1 MAKILVIEDNHHNLQ
16 LARVVLE
23 HAAHQVSTATDAV
36 QGLAIART
44 ELPDLVLMDIQMP
57 GMDGLDATRALRRDP
72 QTAGLR
78 VLALTGLAMSGDEQR
93 ILAAG
98 CDGYITKP
106 YDYRGLLDKVA
117 ALLAQ
122 PPRST
127 AG

>member
-1 MAKILVIEDNHHNLQ
+1 MARILVIEDNQHNLQ

-23 HAAHQVSTATDAV
+23 HAAHQVSTAMDAL
-36 QGLAIART
+36 QGLAIARS

-72 QTAGLR
+72 QTASLR

-106 YDYRGLLDKVA
+106 YDYRALLDKVA

-122 PPRST
+122 PPRSP
-127 AG
+127 A